1 MHKVIEAYP
10 KPGKICHTEAVW
22 QWDHGDTVHLND
34 VDLPPSYIAEFSN
47 VSTRGTAKPMVLI
60 GDSFEIPY
68 EYQESGE
75 PIYIW
80 IVYVDETSRQTE
92 LSIVTP
98 VNARSRPTDESFEP
112 EEQTEVEQVISA
124 LNSSLEQVQEIADGI
139 PQTID
144 DALAEAKA
152 SGEFDGPRGEKGD
165 KGDKGEKGDTG
176 ATGEMGPTGPKGD
189 SYILTDADKEEII
202 EQIFEQVDTPV
213 TDVKVN
219 GTSVLANG
227 IANIPVASGS
237 TLGVTKV
244 TNSWG
249 LRMSNNEI
257 KVQPATSENVKYGA
271 HNYNPVTPAMQN
283 ASTFYGLAK
292 AAGSDE
298 KSSILPVGQY
308 SDSARSAIQVM
319 LGIAGIVGPVEGAI
333 ASEPYA
339 VGDIFLFGGFLYKV
353 TSSIIRG
360 EAIVPGTNC
369 VKTTIIDIL
378 KGA

>member
-1 MHKVIEAYP
+1 MGKMIEAYP
-10 KPGKICHTEAVW
+10 KPGKICRTEAVW

-34 VDLPPSYIAEFSN
+34 IDLPSSYKAEFSN
-47 VSTRGTAKPMVLI
+47 VPVRGTAKSMVLT

-80 IVYVDETSRQTE
+80 IVYVDSTSRQTE
-92 LSIVTP
+92 LFIVTP

-112 EEQTEVEQVISA
+112 EEQTEVEQVMSA
-124 LNSSLEQVQEIADGI
+124 LNSGVELVQEIADGI
-139 PQTID
+139 PQAID
-144 DALAEAKA
+144 NALAEAKA
-152 SGEFDGPRGEKGD
+152 SGEFDGPPGPKGD
-165 KGDKGEKGDTG
+165 TGGKGEKGDTG
-176 ATGEMGPTGPKGD
+176 AQGPQGPKGD

-202 EQIFEQVDTPV
+202 TQVAEQVNAPV
-213 TDVKVN
+213 TDVKVD
-219 GTSVLANG
+219 GTSVLTNG

-237 TLGVTKV
+237 NLGVTKV
-244 TNSWG
+244 TSNWG

-271 HNYNPVTPAMQN
+271 HNYNPLTPAVQN
-283 ASTFYGLAK
+283 ASAFYGLAK

-319 LGIAGIVGPVEGAI
+319 LGIAGIVGSVEGAI
-333 ASEPYA
+333 ASKAYA
-339 VGDIFLFGGFLYKV
+339 VDDMFLYGGFLYKV
-353 TSSIIRG
+353 TSSITRG

-369 VKTTIIDIL
+369 EKTTIIDIL